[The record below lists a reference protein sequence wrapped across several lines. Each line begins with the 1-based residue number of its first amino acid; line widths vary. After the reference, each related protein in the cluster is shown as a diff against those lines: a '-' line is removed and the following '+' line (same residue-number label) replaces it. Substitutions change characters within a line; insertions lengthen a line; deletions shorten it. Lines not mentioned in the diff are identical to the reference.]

1 MICDVKPMKKIRDE
15 RVYDAKQVIHIGLN
29 NPESPSAVLD
39 DQWWSDA
46 KTPSQGEKSSRA
58 LWSGEDVEMWRCC
71 WLGGMGHVACSS
83 VAAHRRLLC
92 QCSNGLA
99 ESATRVASCNS

>member
-46 KTPSQGEKSSRA
+46 KTPSQEKRVPGR
-58 LWSGEDVEMWRCC
+58 SGVERM
-71 WLGGMGHVACSS
+71 LGCGDIAGWAAWGVSCSS
-83 VAAHRRLLC
+83 VAACRRLP
-92 QCSNGLA
+92 
-99 ESATRVASCNS
+99 VAV